1 MFTVSRLAKTSLLV
15 LLTATVTTAAYAH
28 GGSHGGSNGS
38 MSTREPTHTNAPQPS
53 ARIVAGHGGKTVSKG
68 PAYWCG
74 PHHHTCVNTM
84 PVVHIPTAPQ
94 GAAQ

>member
-15 LLTATVTTAAYAH
+15 LLTATLTTASYAR
-28 GGSHGGSNGS
+28 GGGHSGSNGS
-38 MSTREPTHTNAPQPS
+38 SVSHMQVHSD
-53 ARIVAGHGGKTVSKG
+53 ARVVAGHGGKTLSKG

-74 PHHHTCVNTM
+74 PHHHNCVNTQ